1 MSQENV
7 EILRRAYAAFN
18 RHDWDAALDALD
30 PNVEWHQ
37 ITQFPDRAV
46 YRGRDEMRDRFW
58 NQQLVEQFGDFKIEV
73 EEFVDAGDHVVMLGH
88 IVGHGNASGAPI
100 RLRVVNVLEM
110 RDGKAIRAYD
120 VAGSS
125 LTLPSKRSGLSEQ
138 DAHADS

>member
-18 RHDWDAALDALD
+18 RHDWDGALDALD

-58 NQQLVEQFGDFKIEV
+58 NQQLIEQFGDFKIEV

-110 RDGKAIRAYD
+110 RDGRAIRAYD

-125 LTLPSKRSGLSEQ
+125 LTGN
-138 DAHADS
+138 